1 MALEKFSMSDDF
13 RSYYLKPFSGSSFDL
28 LQTVMIKEG
37 VLDLKMKM
45 NFDHVDL
52 ESVAGNIAIT
62 NEKIKAIYLD
72 TIKQVRGLALDI
84 DYKNNGELLNSV
96 PI

>member
-1 MALEKFSMSDDF
+1 MLYEVI
-13 RSYYLKPFSGSSFDL
+13 
-28 LQTVMIKEG
+28 TVTIKEG

-62 NEKIKAIYLD
+62 NDKIKAIYLD
-72 TIKQVRGLALDI
+72 TIKQVKDLALDI
-84 DYKNNGELLNSV
+84 DYKNNGELFKFRITSYNVCYTKLLRKY
-96 PI
+96 I